1 MLPSSALSFSSPLFC
16 KHVISHPSFI
26 MDSVETVRRKKR
38 TKPKLDIW
46 NNFEVDE
53 SERRAKCLCCEKK
66 VMSRADVIK
75 LHLKS
80 CEEYRKM
87 CDLEAQNDSTINR
100 SINAGS
106 VTNPMEPVKVNNS
119 RKIE

>member
-1 MLPSSALSFSSPLFC
+1 
-16 KHVISHPSFI
+16 
-26 MDSVETVRRKKR
+26 MDPVEPVRKKKK

-53 SERRAKCLCCEKK
+53 SERRAKCLFCEKK

-80 CEEYRKM
+80 CEEYRKI
-87 CDLEAQNDSTINR
+87 CDLEAQNDLTIDG

-106 VTNPMEPVKVNNS
+106 ATNPMEPIKVNNS
-119 RKIE
+119 RRIE